1 MEPRDRSSVVLDE
14 WTTENSTTARV
25 VEMSVTVNHS
35 RIQDRDYAHPDDH
48 ELQEHTECQDKL
60 KNLGKWTK
68 QRT

>member
-1 MEPRDRSSVVLDE
+1 MEPHDRSSLVLNE
-14 WTTENSTTARV
+14 WTTDNSTTAQV

-35 RIQDRDYAHPDDH
+35 RIQDRDYALPDDH
-48 ELQEHTECQDKL
+48 ELQEHTKCQDKL

>member
-1 MEPRDRSSVVLDE
+1 
-14 WTTENSTTARV
+14 
-25 VEMSVTVNHS
+25 MSVTVNHS